1 MVESVDPPQNF
12 ISEIFFLTAQFLH
25 IGPMHAIKEHKGI
38 SQQIS
43 HMNRQLRDM
52 EADTSWRGSPGEE
65 QALKGIERYK
75 VSSLSLHM
83 SHSPGQLM

>member
-1 MVESVDPPQNF
+1 VLIAFEYVDPPQNF

-75 VSSLSLHM
+75 VRSL
-83 SHSPGQLM
+83 